1 MMQPCTYVPYR
12 GRGDFGNGM
21 PVIQYNTI
29 GSCERGDRKAL
40 QSSHPSLLSPDL
52 SSLIAEGVITK
63 GQHALW
69 NVLEPEDANL
79 E

>member
-12 GRGDFGNGM
+12 GQGDFGNGM

-52 SSLIAEGVITK
+52 SSLIADGGHHEGAARSVECV
-63 GQHALW
+63 GA
-69 NVLEPEDANL
+69 
-79 E
+79 